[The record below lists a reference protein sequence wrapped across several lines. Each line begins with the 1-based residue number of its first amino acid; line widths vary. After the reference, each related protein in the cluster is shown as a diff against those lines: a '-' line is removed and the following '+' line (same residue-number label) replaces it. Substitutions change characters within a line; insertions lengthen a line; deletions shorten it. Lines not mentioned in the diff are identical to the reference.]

1 MTSKGATGGDV
12 LAFDS
17 NKYKREFNKE
27 RYANYKIRIPK
38 SKKSEIDHL
47 MAITG
52 KSANRIFVEAVEKL
66 HHVDL
71 TIVESELEQSE

>member
-1 MTSKGATGGDV
+1 M
-12 LAFDS
+12 AFDA

-27 RYANYKIRIPK
+27 KYTEFKIRIPK
-38 SKKSEIDHL
+38 SKKVEIEHL

-52 KSANRIFVEAVEKL
+52 KSANRLFVESVEKTY
-66 HHVDL
+66 HVDL